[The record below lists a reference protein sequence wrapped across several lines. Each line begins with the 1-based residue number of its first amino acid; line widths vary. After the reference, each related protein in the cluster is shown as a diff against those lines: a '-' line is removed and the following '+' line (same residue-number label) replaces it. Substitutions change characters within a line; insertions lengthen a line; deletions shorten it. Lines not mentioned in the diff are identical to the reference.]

1 MIFIKDKTQ
10 CCGCSA
16 CEQICPK
23 KCIRMV
29 SDSEGF
35 SYPIVDID
43 NCINCGLC
51 EKVCPVLNRYPEKK
65 EPLKCYL
72 GKSTDEKVR
81 RNSSSGGIFA
91 EIAKNVIQKGGVVF
105 GVRFDEQWNAIYD
118 YTESLDGLK
127 AFYGSKYVQANPK
140 NAYTLAKKFLAEG
153 RVVLYSGTPCVIAGL
168 NHFLQKEY
176 NNLVT
181 LDIIC
186 HSIPSAKIWKRYL
199 FELSEQ
205 NDAVIK
211 YVSFRDK
218 SNTWS
223 HYSLCIKME
232 TKNGDLINMVETK
245 EKNAYM
251 RGFLNDLFT
260 KPSCSKC
267 PARNYTSRSDITVA
281 DAWGVDRFHPE
292 LNDEKGISHI
302 LINSEKGEEIFN
314 SLKTCLDY
322 ITVSYEEI
330 LPRTLHLPLTAS
342 SKQNPYRDDFFRQIL
357 LGKTVQETSNKLIN
371 KYEIEVNKKDRRGR
385 LLRSLP
391 FFSVLLK
398 IKSYL
403 KR

>member
-29 SDSEGF
+29 SDFEGF
-35 SYPIVDID
+35 SYPKVDID

-51 EKVCPVLNRYPEKK
+51 EKVCPVLNRYPEKE

-72 GKSTDEKVR
+72 GKSTDEIVR
-81 RNSSSGGIFA
+81 SNSSSGGIFA
-91 EIAKNVIQKGGVVF
+91 EIAKLIIQKGGVVF
-105 GVRFDEQWNAIYD
+105 GVRFDEQWNVIYD

-127 AFYGSKYVQANPK
+127 AFYGSKYVQANPEK
-140 NAYTLAKKFLAEG
+140 AYTLARKFLTEG

-168 NHFLQKEY
+168 NHFLQKTY
-176 NNLVT
+176 NNLIT
-181 LDIIC
+181 LDIVC
-186 HSIPSAKIWKRYL
+186 HSIPSSKIWKKYL

-205 NDAVIK
+205 HDADVK
-211 YVSFRDK
+211 YVSFRNK

-223 HYSLCIKME
+223 HYSLCIQMR
-232 TKNGDLINMVETK
+232 TRNGELINMVEAK

-260 KPSCSKC
+260 KPSCCKC
-267 PARNYTSRSDITVA
+267 PARNYTSGSDITVA
-281 DAWGVDRFHPE
+281 DAWGINRFHPE

-302 LINSEKGEEIFN
+302 LINSGKGEEIFN
-314 SLKTCLDY
+314 SLKTRLDY
-322 ITVSYEEI
+322 INISYEEV
-330 LPRTLHLPLTAS
+330 LPRSLHLPLTAS
-342 SKQNPYRDDFFRQIL
+342 STPNPYRDDFFREIS

-371 KYEIEVNKKDRRGR
+371 KYEKEVNKKDRRGR
-385 LLRSLP
+385 ILRSLP

-403 KR
+403 K